1 MNKKRK
7 ILTLVALAVFSV
19 IIILRC
25 SGWPAYH
32 HSYWRN
38 ANPFDV
44 FDKGIVTR
52 TLPSQA
58 PADAP
63 DWARD
68 PLVQALVPGYW
79 SWERPPL
86 YSNRD
91 FHMSLFVLA
100 VFYAGLFAIL
110 GDNKRKE
117 Q

>member
-1 MNKKRK
+1 VNKKRK
-7 ILTLVALAVFSV
+7 ILTLVALAAFGV
-19 IIILRC
+19 IIMLRC
-25 SGWPAYH
+25 GWAAYH

-38 ANPFDV
+38 ADAFDLA
-44 FDKGIVTR
+44 DKQHTVTR
-52 TLPSQA
+52 TLPSDA

-79 SWERPPL
+79 SWERAPL

-91 FHMSLFVLA
+91 FYLSLFALA
-100 VFYAGLFAIL
+100 VFYAGLFAVL
-110 GDNKRKE
+110 SDNKRKE

>member
-7 ILTLVALAVFSV
+7 ILTLFALFAFSV

-32 HSYWRN
+32 HSYWKN
-38 ANPFDV
+38 ADV
-44 FDKGIVTR
+44 FDRVDKNTVTR
-52 TLPSQA
+52 TIPSDA

-63 DWARD
+63 DWARA

-79 SWERPPL
+79 NWERPPL
-86 YSNRD
+86 RLNRD

>member
-19 IIILRC
+19 IIALHY

-44 FDKGIVTR
+44 FDKEIVTR

-58 PADAP
+58 PAGAP

-68 PLVQALVPGYW
+68 PLVQALVSEYW
-79 SWERPPL
+79 NWERPPL
-86 YSNRD
+86 RLNRD

-100 VFYAGLFAIL
+100 VFYAGVFAIF
-110 GDNKRKE
+110 GDKKRKE